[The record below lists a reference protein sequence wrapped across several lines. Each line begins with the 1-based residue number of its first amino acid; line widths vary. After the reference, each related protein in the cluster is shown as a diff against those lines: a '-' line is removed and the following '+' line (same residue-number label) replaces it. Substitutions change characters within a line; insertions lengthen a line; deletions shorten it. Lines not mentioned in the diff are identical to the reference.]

1 MNLDISLTHTGVFF
15 DVDDTLYDHLMPF
28 RKAVDAV
35 VGVNETF
42 PYEKAYHR
50 MRYYSDIL
58 SLEMGGA
65 GKMEEGQATEI
76 MRRRRFQLTLAEFG
90 IEVNEQQS
98 AAIQAAYIGCQF
110 DITMFDGARALL
122 ERLNRAGYIVGLI
135 TNGAEAHQMSKIK
148 AMELDALIPPE
159 RQFVSG
165 KVGHDKPD
173 RRIFDYVNEQTGTTP
188 ANSIYIGDSWRN
200 DVIGA
205 IEAGWSVIWFN
216 HRSVMPESEHRPHHI
231 ASSYEELSQLL
242 PGNEVSSV

>member
-1 MNLDISLTHTGVFF
+1 MKLDINVTHTAVFF
-15 DVDDTLYDHLMPF
+15 DVDDTLYDHLTPF
-28 RKAVDAV
+28 RKAL
-35 VGVNETF
+35 ETVAATTEAF
-42 PYEKAYHR
+42 PYEEAYHR

-65 GKMEEGQATEI
+65 GKMEEGQATEL

-90 IEVNEQQS
+90 IEVSEQQS
-98 AAIQAAYIGCQF
+98 ADIQAAYIGCQF
-110 DITMFDGARALL
+110 DIQMFDGARELL
-122 ERLNRAGYIVGLI
+122 KRLSGAGFVVGLI

-173 RRIFDYVNEQTGTTP
+173 RRIFEYVNEQTGTKP
-188 ANSIYIGDSWRN
+188 ANCIYVGDSWRN

-216 HRSVMPESEHRPHHI
+216 HRGAKPESEHMPHHI
-231 ASSYEELSQLL
+231 ASSYEQLNRL
-242 PGNEVSSV
+242 LMRNEVRSV